1 MQATVK
7 QILIALMKQRE
18 LRALFFFAALSV
30 LSMQLVSFSA
40 IRHFAGADNA
50 FYVSPGGNDG
60 ASGSSGV
67 KAFATLHRARDA
79 IRELKKTTGL
89 PEGGITV
96 WIRGGEYYLEQGF
109 ELTSEDSGTAEA
121 PIVYRAMPGERV
133 RIIGGLEV
141 SGRQKVRDQ
150 AILDR
155 LAPAAR
161 GQVYQVDLR
170 AQGIDDFGQLRSRG
184 FGRGTS
190 PAALELF
197 FQDKPMNLARWPN
210 DSFVKIAGF
219 TEAKDDGHGRRLG
232 ELSGGFNYDG
242 DRPNRWKDT
251 NDIWVHGYWAYDW
264 ANSYEHIAH
273 IDIKKRHIKT
283 SPPYGNYG
291 FRTGGR
297 FYFLNVLEEL
307 DKPGEWYL
315 DSKSG
320 ILYFWPPA
328 PIEQGRSLVS
338 ILEEPMVHL
347 NSTSYITIRG
357 LAIECA
363 RGVGVRIS
371 GGSNNHVID
380 CTLCNLGNY
389 GVTVNGGK
397 DHSVVGCEIYQTG
410 DGGISLRGGD
420 RRTLTPANHFAYN
433 NHIHHVARWSRCYVP
448 AISMSGVGSRISNN
462 LIHDHPHCAIL
473 FGGNDHL
480 IELNEIHHV
489 CLETGDVGAIYT
501 GRDYTFRGNIIRH
514 NFIHHT
520 GGVGMGSMGIYMDD
534 CVSGT
539 QIYGN
544 VLWKLH
550 RAVFLGGG
558 RDFKVENNIFI
569 DCDPAVDIDGR
580 GLSKSPVWHNMVYK
594 TMKERL
600 ERMNWKQPPYSTRYP
615 ELADLQKYYARD
627 DGLPPGNILVAR
639 NICVGEKW
647 LTIRWGATKD
657 MVTVRDNL
665 VCQEASLSGEGA
677 PHFVDAASGD
687 FRLKDDSPAFELGFK
702 RIPFEQIGLV
712 KNTNKAEETVIGSTA
727 KGPKDNSLYAGW
739 ASVDITPKKPVVVIG
754 QLHKRIARTTVDPL
768 TATVLAL
775 ESRGRGANNEQAIMV
790 SCDVIFIRKAIQQR
804 IRDLVK
810 QQIPDFDV
818 RKLLLNATHTHTA
831 PGFIDNT
838 FKGLYDVSK
847 DKGVMK
853 ASEYGDF
860 FVERI
865 AEAVVGA
872 WQNRKPA
879 GMSWALGHAVVGM
892 NRRAHYFDGSSVMYG
907 NTNAENFSNIEGSED
922 HAVEMLFFW
931 GAEEKLTGIVIN
943 IACTSQ
949 ETENLSEISAD
960 FWHDVR
966 EELRQRYSEDLFIFP
981 QCAPSGDLSP
991 HLLFRKKADEIM
1003 LKRRG
1008 ISRRQEIARRIANA
1022 VDDVFPLARV
1032 DIKWQP
1038 SFRHKVVD
1046 LDLPENEPAILPF
1059 YETDSH
1065 KGIEFHVI
1073 RLGDIAIA
1081 TNPFEL
1087 YIDYGVRMKARS
1099 KAVLTLLVQLSC
1111 QNNGYLPTEKAV
1123 SGGGYSADKFVV
1135 GPKGGQIL
1143 VNETV
1148 KTINELW

>member
-1 MQATVK
+1 MKKRKLWSLCLLATLALLFVQLISLSATVEK
-7 QILIALMKQRE
+7 Y
-18 LRALFFFAALSV
+18 
-30 LSMQLVSFSA
+30 
-40 IRHFAGADNA
+40 A
-50 FYVSPGGNDG
+50 FYVSPDGNDS
-60 ASGSSGV
+60 ASGRSPSN
-67 KAFATLHRARDA
+67 AFATLHRARDA
-79 IRELKKTTGL
+79 VRELKKTKAV
-89 PEGGITV
+89 PKGGVTV
-96 WIRGGEYYLEQGF
+96 GIRSGEYYLEQGF
-109 ELTSEDSGTAEA
+109 ELTSEDSGTSEA
-121 PIVYRAMPGERV
+121 PIVYGAMPGGQV
-133 RIIGGLEV
+133 RIIGGREV
-141 SGRQKVRDQ
+141 SVWKKVQDK
-150 AILDR
+150 AILGR
-155 LAPAAR
+155 LNPTAR
-161 GQVYQVDLR
+161 GQVYQADLR
-170 AQGIDDFGQLRSRG
+170 AQGIDNFGQLKSRG
-184 FGRGTS
+184 FARGTS

-197 FQDKPMNLARWPN
+197 FQDKPMRLSRWPN
-210 DSFVKIAGF
+210 DSFVKIAGYP
-219 TEAKDDGHGRRLG
+219 EANRDDHGGTLG
-232 ELSGGFNYDG
+232 KLSEGFNYEG
-242 DRPNRWKDT
+242 DRPNRWRDT

-264 ANSYEHIAH
+264 ANSYEHIES
-273 IDIKKRHIKT
+273 IDLQKRFIKT
-283 SPPYGNYG
+283 SPPHGNYG

-307 DKPGEWYL
+307 DEPGEWYI
-315 DSKSG
+315 DRKSG

-328 PIEQGRSLVS
+328 LVKQNRTVVS
-338 ILEEPMVHL
+338 IVEDPLVHL
-347 NSTSYITIRG
+347 NNTSHVTIRG

-363 RGVGVRIS
+363 RGAGVRIS
-371 GGSNNHVID
+371 GGSNNNVIN
-380 CTLCNLGNY
+380 CTLRNLGNY

-397 DHSVVGCEIYQTG
+397 NHSVVGCEIYETG

-420 RRTLTPANHFAYN
+420 RKTLTPANHFAHN
-433 NHIHHVARWSRCYVP
+433 NHIHHVGRWSRCYVP
-448 AISMSGVGSRISNN
+448 AVSMTGVGIRASNN

-473 FGGNDHL
+473 FWGNEHV

-534 CVSGT
+534 CISGT

-569 DCDPAVDIDGR
+569 DCDPAIDIDGR

-594 TMKERL
+594 TMKRRL
-600 ERMNWKQPPYSTRYP
+600 EDVNWRQPPYSTRYP
-615 ELADLQKYYARD
+615 ELADLKEYYAKD
-627 DGLPPGNILVAR
+627 DGVPPGNILVAR

-647 LTIRWGATKD
+647 LTIRWGATKE
-657 MVTVRDNL
+657 MVTVQDNL
-665 VCQEASLSGEGA
+665 VEAD

-687 FRLKDDSPAFELGFK
+687 FRLKNDSPAFELGFK

-712 KNTNKAEETVIGSTA
+712 NESSKSEKTSRDSMANNRVGAVRE
-727 KGPKDNSLYAGW
+727 PPLLYVGW
-739 ASVDITPKKPVVVIG
+739 ASVDITPRKPVAVIG
-754 QLHKRIARTTVDPL
+754 QLHKRIARTTLDPL

-775 ESRGRGANNEQAIMV
+775 ETRGRGANNEQAIMV
-790 SCDVIFIRKAIQQR
+790 SCDVICIRKAIQR
-804 IRDLVK
+804 RLRDMVK
-810 QQIPDFDV
+810 SQIPDFDV

-831 PGFIDNT
+831 PGFIDNA
-838 FKGLYDVSK
+838 FGGLYDVSK

-853 ASEYGDF
+853 ASEYGSF
-860 FVERI
+860 FVERLAKAI
-865 AEAVVGA
+865 VQA

-922 HAVEMLFFW
+922 HALEMLFFW
-931 GAEEKLTGIVIN
+931 RPEEKLTGLVIN

-966 EELRQRYSEDLFIFP
+966 EEIRRRYSEDLFILP
-981 QCAPSGDLSP
+981 QCAPAGDLSP

-1008 ISRRQEIARRIANA
+1008 VSRRQEIARRIANA
-1022 VDDVFPLARV
+1022 VDDVFSLAKA
-1032 DIKWQP
+1032 DIKWRLP
-1038 SFRHKVVD
+1038 FRHKVVD
-1046 LDLPENEPAILPF
+1046 LDLPQNEPAILPF
-1059 YETDSH
+1059 YETDSI
-1065 KGIEFHVI
+1065 KPIEFHVI

-1087 YIDYGVRMKARS
+1087 YIDYGIRIKARS
-1099 KAVLTLLVQLSC
+1099 QAVLTLLVQLSC

-1123 SGGGYSADKFVV
+1123 KGGGYSADKYII
-1135 GPKGGQIL
+1135 GPEGGQIL

-1148 KTINELW
+1148 KRINELW

>member
-1 MQATVK
+1 
-7 QILIALMKQRE
+7 MKQLK
-18 LRALFFFAALSV
+18 LRSLFLCVTLAFLFVQLISLSATAAE
-30 LSMQLVSFSA
+30 
-40 IRHFAGADNA
+40 NA

-60 ASGSSGV
+60 ASGISPNNS
-67 KAFATLHRARDA
+67 FATLQRARDA
-79 IRELKKTTGL
+79 IRALKKTKAL
-89 PEGGITV
+89 PKGGISV

-121 PIVYRAMPGERV
+121 PIVYRALPGEHV
-133 RIIGGLEV
+133 RIIGGRQV
-141 SGRQKVRDQ
+141 SGWQKVRDQ

-161 GQVYQVDLR
+161 KEVYQTDLK
-170 AQGIDDFGQLRSRG
+170 AQDIDNFGKLKSRG
-184 FGRGTS
+184 FARGTT

-197 FQDKPMNLARWPN
+197 FQDKPMSIARWPN

-219 TEAKDDGHGRRLG
+219 TKGKDDGHGRTLG
-232 ELSGGFNYDG
+232 ELSGGFNYEG
-242 DRPNRWKDT
+242 DRPKRWKDT
-251 NDIWVHGYWAYDW
+251 SDIWVHGYWAYDW
-264 ANSYEHIAH
+264 ANSYEHIES

-307 DKPGEWYL
+307 DEPGEWYL
-315 DSKSG
+315 DRKSG
-320 ILYFWPPA
+320 ILYFRPPA
-328 PIEQGRSLVS
+328 PIEQGRTMVS
-338 ILEEPMVHL
+338 IVEDPMVHL
-347 NSTSYITIRG
+347 NNTSHVTIRG

-363 RGVGVRIS
+363 RGAGVRIS
-371 GGSNNHVID
+371 GGNNNLVAD
-380 CTLCNLGNY
+380 CTLRNLGNY
-389 GVTVNGGK
+389 GITVNGGK
-397 DHSVVGCEIYQTG
+397 EHAVAGCEIYETG

-433 NHIHHVARWSRCYVP
+433 NHIHHIARWSRCYVP
-448 AISMSGVGSRISNN
+448 AVSMSGVGIRVSNN

-473 FGGNDHL
+473 YGGNDHL

-580 GLSKSPVWHNMVYK
+580 GLSKSPVWNNMVYK
-594 TMKERL
+594 TMKQRL
-600 ERMNWKQPPYSTRYP
+600 EKMNWKQPPYSTRYP
-615 ELADLQKYYARD
+615 ELADLQKYYAKD

-647 LTIRWGATKD
+647 LTIRWGATKE

-665 VCQEASLSGEGA
+665 VEDD

-687 FRLKDDSPAFELGFK
+687 FRLKDDSPAFKLGFK
-702 RIPFEQIGLV
+702 KIPFEQIGLV
-712 KNTNKAEETVIGSTA
+712 KEASKAEETVIGPLGSEPTE
-727 KGPKDNSLYAGW
+727 NSLYVGW

-754 QLHKRIARTTVDPL
+754 QMHKRIARTTLDPL

-775 ESRGRGANNEQAIMV
+775 ETHGGGANKEQAIMV

-804 IRDLVK
+804 LRDMVK
-810 QQIPDFDV
+810 SQIPGFDV
-818 RKLLLNATHTHTA
+818 RKLFLNATHTHTA
-831 PGFIDNT
+831 PGFIDNA

-847 DKGVMK
+847 DEGVMK
-853 ASEYGDF
+853 ASEYGSF

-865 AEAVVGA
+865 AKAIVQA
-872 WQNRKPA
+872 WQSRKPA

-892 NRRAHYFDGSSVMYG
+892 NRRAHYFDGKSVMYG
-907 NTNAENFSNIEGSED
+907 NTNAENFSNIEGPED

-931 GAEEKLTGIVIN
+931 GAEEKLTGIVVN

-966 EELRQRYSEDLFIFP
+966 EEIRKRYSEDLFIFP

-991 HLLFRKKADEIM
+991 HLLFRRKADEIM
-1003 LKRRG
+1003 LKRRD

-1022 VDDVFPLARV
+1022 VDDVFPLAKA
-1032 DIKWQP
+1032 DIKRHLP
-1038 SFRHKVVD
+1038 FRHKVVS
-1046 LDLPENEPAILPF
+1046 LDLSQNEPAVLPF
-1059 YETDSH
+1059 YETDSI
-1065 KGIEFHVI
+1065 KPIEFHVI

-1087 YIDYGVRMKARS
+1087 YIDYGIRIKARS
-1099 KAVLTLLVQLSC
+1099 PAVLTLLVQLSC
-1111 QNNGYLPTEKAV
+1111 QTNGYLPTERGVK
-1123 SGGGYSADKFVV
+1123 GGGYSADKFVV
-1135 GPKGGQIL
+1135 GPKGGQVL